1 MVFDQFEPT
10 SHPHLTNIV
19 NLKPTEHRCH
29 FPHTPQRDFQHKWV
43 LESMT
48 HTVVIIFVTFIYR
61 AVSKLQQPLSLSLL
75 FAQFPRTAAPTQ
87 LSSSSRSQCATEIEE
102 AWLDDR
108 YQPSWP
114 TLPLQLSYRTHH
126 TLIRSPDLRQSN
138 GQNRATV
145 GSFSGEIHFP
155 TLAIQY
161 FMISES
167 FLTIYL
173 CPLY

>member
-1 MVFDQFEPT
+1 MGFRKHDT
-10 SHPHLTNIV
+10 HSGYNI
-19 NLKPTEHRCH
+19 C
-29 FPHTPQRDFQHKWV
+29 DF
-43 LESMT
+43 
-48 HTVVIIFVTFIYR
+48 Y
-61 AVSKLQQPLSLSLL
+61 LQSCFQ
-75 FAQFPRTAAPTQ
+75 AATAAVPFS
-87 LSSSSRSQCATEIEE
+87 LVCPVSSHCCSNSALFLFQVPMC
-102 AWLDDR
+102 